1 MSESLRNLLTVA
13 HGTKSRPRLCARRNT
28 TRLHWGAVCVAL
40 ALAAAAASGQE
51 AIRASMAGQAAAEA
65 RKRALTGEN
74 LNVQLGPVG
83 LRFQSTFEVEAN
95 DNVRVVADQQQAD
108 LIFRPQVNAL
118 GLWPVTEKNRL
129 SLSLGVGYAKYINTP
144 EFDGL
149 FLTPGSDL
157 SFDVFVKDFVINF
170 HDRFSYSQDVS
181 NDPTVSGIGSLSRF
195 ENTLGVGVTW
205 DLNKVILRVGYDHAT
220 YLATQQGFSYQNH
233 ASELVNAS
241 AALVVN
247 PFTQVGI
254 EIGAGVTDYDEKVL
268 NDNKHASAGLFFSMR
283 VSEYSSLRVSIGYVS
298 YSFESLSGTNQSL
311 SSVGGLYGDLSWQQR
326 VSSVLSHSL
335 SVGRSVQSGLFAE
348 ATELTYF
355 RYDAQWRLF
364 RQIGL
369 GTSISYEQFTET
381 GGLGE
386 AASRYGFGL
395 SLTRPWTRHL
405 SSSLGYQFYL
415 KASDNAQ
422 RDYLQNR
429 LVLDLTYAF

>member
-1 MSESLRNLLTVA
+1 MSESLRNLLTVSY
-13 HGTKSRPRLCARRNT
+13 GTKSRSRLRACRNT
-28 TRLHWGAVCVAL
+28 TRLHWSAVCVVL
-40 ALAAAAASGQE
+40 ALAAAAASAQE
-51 AIRASMAGQAAAEA
+51 AIRASMAGQEAAEA
-65 RKRALTGEN
+65 RKRAASEK

-83 LRFQSTFEVEAN
+83 LRLQSTFEVEAN
-95 DNVRVVADQQQAD
+95 DNVRVVADHQQAD
-108 LIFRPQVNAL
+108 LIFRPQIRILSV
-118 GLWPVTEKNRL
+118 WQVTEKNRL

-157 SFDVFVKDFVINF
+157 SFDVYVKDFVINL

-181 NDPTVSGIGSLSRF
+181 NDPTISGIGSLSRF
-195 ENTLGVGVTW
+195 ENTLGVGVAW
-205 DLNKVILRVGYDHAT
+205 DLNKVILGAGYDHAT
-220 YLATQQGFSYQNH
+220 YLATQQEFSYQNR

-241 AALVVN
+241 AAFVVN
-247 PFTQVGI
+247 PFTLAGI
-254 EIGAGVTDYDEKVL
+254 EIGAGVTDYDDNVL

-283 VSEYSSLRVSIGYVS
+283 VSEYSSLRASLGYVT

-311 SSVGGLYGDLSWQQR
+311 APVSGLYGDLSWRQR
-326 VSSVLSHSL
+326 VNSALSHSL
-335 SVGRSVQSGLFAE
+335 SVGRSVQSGVFAE
-348 ATELTYF
+348 ATELMYI

-364 RQIGL
+364 RQIAL

-386 AASRYGFGL
+386 EGSRYGFGL

-405 SSSLGYQFYL
+405 SSSLGYQVYIR
-415 KASDNAQ
+415 ASDNTN